1 MKKSTKVAAIALGA
15 SAAAAAVARF
25 VSSTNDVPSTP
36 EPVPDPVIEPGID
49 ARAFLDHLGHAVR
62 IDTTVHTDRTRNDP
76 GAMIAM
82 HEFIAGTYPR
92 VAEHCTREIIN
103 DQSLLYT
110 WQGSEP
116 SASPVVL
123 MAHMDVVPVEPGTR
137 GDWTVDPFSGAIVD
151 DHLWGRGSLDDKGPL
166 VAILEAVEHLLA
178 EDFAP
183 ERTVYLVFGHDEEIG
198 GAEGAQHVARILDE
212 RGVRPWF
219 VLDEGGGVVDDI
231 PMMSE
236 LPVALVKTAEKG
248 WLSVTLTATGEGG
261 HSSVP
266 PATTAAGTLARA
278 LVALESNPM
287 PARVRVLED
296 FVAAVAP
303 RMDPKV
309 RALLT
314 NLRVTGP
321 AVAKLLGAK
330 PTTDA
335 LIRTTTAITML
346 SAGVKDNVLPQEA
359 TAVVNFRILPGDTVD
374 GVLDHIR
381 EVVGPDIGIAVYG
394 DQSWGPLAY
403 SSIGSAAGKAVS
415 AAVAETF
422 PEAVVAPWTLTGAT
436 DSRYFAST
444 AGDIYGFGPFTL
456 DAGLSG
462 IHGTDERVRIS
473 DAERA
478 VSFYC
483 RLIRRATDE

>member
-1 MKKSTKVAAIALGA
+1 MRRSAKVAAVALGA
-15 SAAAAAVARF
+15 SAAAAAIARF

-36 EPVPDPVIEPGID
+36 LPVPDPVLEPGID
-49 ARAFLDHLGHAVR
+49 GQVFLEHLAHTVQ
-62 IDTTVHTDRTRNDP
+62 IDTTVHTDRTLNDP
-76 GAMIAM
+76 AAM
-82 HEFIAGTYPR
+82 HAMHAFITDTYPR
-92 VAEHCTREIIN
+92 VADKCIREVIN
-103 DQSLLYT
+103 GQSLLYT
-110 WQGSEP
+110 WEGADP
-116 SASPVVL
+116 AAPPIVL
-123 MAHMDVVPVEPGTR
+123 MAHMDVVPVEPGTQD
-137 GDWTVDPFSGAIVD
+137 DWTVAPFSGAIVD
-151 DHLWGRGSLDDKGPL
+151 GHLWGRGSLDDKGPL
-166 VAILEAVEHLLA
+166 VAILEAVEHLLV
-178 EDFAP
+178 DGYVPF
-183 ERTVYLVFGHDEEIG
+183 RTVHLAFGHDEEIG
-198 GAEGAQHVARILDE
+198 GAEGGRLIADALDA

-219 VLDEGGGVVDDI
+219 VLDEGGGVVDDL

-248 WLSVTLTATGEGG
+248 WLSITLTATGEGG
-261 HSSVP
+261 HSSIP
-266 PATTAAGTLARA
+266 PASTAAGTLARA

-287 PARVRVLED
+287 PSRVRVLEGL
-296 FVAAVAP
+296 VAAVAP

-309 RALLT
+309 RALMA

-321 AVAKLLGAK
+321 AVTKLLASK

-374 GVLDHIR
+374 DVLDHVR
-381 EVVGPDIGIAVYG
+381 VVVGPDIDIAVHGGY
-394 DQSWGPLAY
+394 SWGPLRS
-403 SSIGSAAGKAVS
+403 SSIESEAGRVVA
-415 AAVAETF
+415 AAVLDTF

-456 DAGLSG
+456 DAGMSG
-462 IHGTDERVRIS
+462 IHGTDERVRVA

-483 RLIRRATDE
+483 RLLRTATHE